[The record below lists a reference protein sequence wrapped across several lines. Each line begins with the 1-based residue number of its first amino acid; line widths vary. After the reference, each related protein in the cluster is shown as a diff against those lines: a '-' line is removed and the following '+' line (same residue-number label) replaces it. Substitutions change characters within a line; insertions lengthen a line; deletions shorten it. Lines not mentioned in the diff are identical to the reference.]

1 MSTGRDVMTNATL
14 KKFGDPHTRVK
25 AYDTWVLVLRPQQIT
40 LGAMVLVS
48 SENATAFSE
57 LSREAFV
64 ELQGITRE
72 IETGLQRAFAYDKI
86 NYLMLMMVDPDVH
99 FHVIPRYADS
109 KVMADCTF
117 YDYGWPGPPE
127 LSHINET
134 TMTQNQ
140 QIIAHMKD
148 LWD

>member
-1 MSTGRDVMTNATL
+1 MSTGRDVMINATL
-14 KKFGDPHTRVK
+14 EKFGDPQTRVK
-25 AYDTWVLVLRPQQIT
+25 AYDTWVLLLRRQQVT

-57 LSREAFV
+57 LSREAFA
-64 ELQGITRE
+64 ELQDITRE
-72 IETGLQRAFAYDKI
+72 IETGLRRAFAYDKI

-117 YDYGWPGPPE
+117 HDYGWPGPPA
-127 LSHINET
+127 LSHVNET

-140 QIIAHMKD
+140 QIIAHVKA